1 MDGMGRWWG
10 SVKRESGDRTATADT
25 CWKAT
30 QEATTGMQEDGD
42 GTQLSTRAEK
52 TGRQPRAGHEG
63 GQSLLPSC
71 LPPPHPPSKP
81 SPEKRVASTWL
92 ETALRA
98 VEKV

>member
-42 GTQLSTRAEK
+42 GTQLSTMAEK
-52 TGRQPRAGHEG
+52 TGRQPRAGHGG
-63 GQSLLPSC
+63 GQYLF
-71 LPPPHPPSKP
+71 PPIPHPSRVLRKGWPQP
-81 SPEKRVASTWL
+81 GWKRP
-92 ETALRA
+92 
-98 VEKV
+98 